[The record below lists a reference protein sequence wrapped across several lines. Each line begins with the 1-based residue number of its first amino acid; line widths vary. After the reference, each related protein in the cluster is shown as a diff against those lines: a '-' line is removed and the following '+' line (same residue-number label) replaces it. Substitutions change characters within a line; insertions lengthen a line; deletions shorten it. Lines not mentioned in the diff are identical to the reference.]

1 MTTLLSVQSVSY
13 GNSKGLLLD
22 EMTFSVNKYDRIGL
36 IGYNGSGKST
46 VLKILSSALDGFN
59 GNVIISRKCI
69 LARVEQELPAALASR
84 SLLEGIIDVLPENE
98 KASSTWRC
106 ESLLKEMG
114 FQQEFF
120 EETVEN
126 LSGGQHTRLLLA
138 RALILNPDL
147 LLLDE
152 PSNHL
157 DLPTM
162 LWLENFLKNWNGT
175 FILVSHDSYLLDKV
189 TESTLILRDKRIKYF
204 HLPCTEARKR
214 LLESDKADLE
224 RNHSESK
231 EIERI
236 EKSARR
242 LADWGRIYDNEGLA
256 RKALEMNRRVEK
268 LKDDQT
274 VLTEGSKWRLTLKG
288 EAIDADRLLEIRE
301 SEIRAD
307 KDSDLLF
314 KLDHKKVRTG
324 DRIAIIGSNGV
335 GKSTLLKYIW
345 EKYRNNNSSN
355 LVFHQKVTIGYYDQ
369 ILNQLRNENTIIN
382 SVTDFSKASDIE
394 CKMALIGA
402 GFPYIRHN
410 QLVQSLSGG
419 ERARL
424 LFIGL
429 SLSKFSLLILDE
441 PTNHLDLE
449 GKEELEAA
457 LSNFEGALLLVTHDR
472 KLIKNSCNRY
482 WSIHNKSLHEWNE
495 VNQAYEHVTR
505 EINNPK
511 SLDKVS
517 DNDKTSYNNLNEDEL
532 LKNLFE
538 LESKLD
544 SDMKRKSKHQKIQ
557 LQLSWKKEIN
567 EIKNLLNLN

>member
-22 EMTFSVNKYDRIGL
+22 EMTFSVKKNDRIGL

-46 VLKILSSALDGFN
+46 VLKILSGVIDGFN
-59 GNVIISRKCI
+59 GNVIISRQCI
-69 LARVEQELPAALASR
+69 LARVEQELPDTLVSC
-84 SLLEGIIDVLPENE
+84 SLLEGIIDILPENE
-98 KASSTWRC
+98 KASSIWLC
-106 ESLLKEMG
+106 ESLLKKMG
-114 FQQEFF
+114 FKKQLFKEKI
-120 EETVEN
+120 EN

-175 FILVSHDSYLLDKV
+175 FILVSHDSHLLDKV
-189 TESTLILRDKRIKYF
+189 TESTLILRDKRVNHF
-204 HLPCTEARKR
+204 RLSCTEARKR
-214 LLESDKADLE
+214 LLESDKADFE
-224 RNHSESK
+224 RKNSESK
-231 EIERI
+231 EIVRI

-268 LKDDQT
+268 LKGEQT
-274 VLTEGSKWRLTLKG
+274 ILTEGSKWTLTLKG
-288 EAIDADRLLEIRE
+288 EAIDADRLLEIKD
-301 SEIRAD
+301 SEIKAD
-307 KDSDLLF
+307 KNSDILF
-314 KLDHKKVRTG
+314 KIGHKKIRAG

-345 EKYRNNNSSN
+345 KKYKNNNVSS
-355 LVFHQKVTIGYYDQ
+355 LIFHPKVTIGYYDQ
-369 ILNQLRNENTIIN
+369 TLNQLKNEDTIIN
-382 SVTDFSKASDIE
+382 SVADFSKASDIE

-402 GFPYIRHN
+402 GFPYIRHA

-449 GKEELEAA
+449 GKEELETV

-472 KLIKNSCNRY
+472 KLIENSCNRH
-482 WSIHNKSLHEWNE
+482 WSIHNNSLHEWNE
-495 VNQAYEHVTR
+495 VNQAYDHLTC
-505 EINNPK
+505 EIKNPK
-511 SLDKVS
+511 HIDKK
-517 DNDKTSYNNLNEDEL
+517 NNNHACYNKLNEDQL
-532 LKNLFE
+532 LKKLFE

-544 SDMKRKSKHQKIQ
+544 DDLKRKVRHQKTQSQ
-557 LQLSWKKEIN
+557 LAWKKEISA
-567 EIKNLLNLN
+567 IKKILNLN